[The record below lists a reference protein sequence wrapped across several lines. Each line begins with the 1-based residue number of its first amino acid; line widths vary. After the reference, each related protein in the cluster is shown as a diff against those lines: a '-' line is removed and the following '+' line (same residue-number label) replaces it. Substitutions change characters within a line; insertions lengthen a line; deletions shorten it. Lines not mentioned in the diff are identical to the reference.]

1 MKINKFFGHFI
12 SVLKT
17 AVTVLL
23 VLMLAVNLYIIAAQ
37 NIFKIKSPTVF
48 GFSSAAVLTGSMS
61 GSIEA
66 GDLIVT
72 KRCTEY
78 NVGDVITFS
87 TIGSTVTHRIT
98 EKTSDGFKTK
108 GDANNTVDSDIVTN
122 EQIIGKVVLTL
133 PKGGNIIL
141 ALKSPLGLLSLL
153 VLIIAITYLPPMIK
167 SRVKKGAE
175 NRAGTDE

>member
-72 KRCTEY
+72 KRCT
-78 NVGDVITFS
+78 
-87 TIGSTVTHRIT
+87 
-98 EKTSDGFKTK
+98 
-108 GDANNTVDSDIVTN
+108 
-122 EQIIGKVVLTL
+122 
-133 PKGGNIIL
+133 
-141 ALKSPLGLLSLL
+141 
-153 VLIIAITYLPPMIK
+153 
-167 SRVKKGAE
+167 
-175 NRAGTDE
+175 